1 MKRQNIYR
9 DYFDTLFNGARR
21 MRKSKRFFRRLAK
34 RRMRQN
40 DKKVLEDEQDEK
52 ANQK

>member
-9 DYFDTLFNGARR
+9 DYFDTLFYGARR

-34 RRMRQN
+34 RRMRQ
-40 DKKVLEDEQDEK
+40 EEK
-52 ANQK
+52 RESDD

>member
-9 DYFDTLFNGARR
+9 DYFDMLLYGAWR

-34 RRMRQN
+34 RRMKQKEKRAHN
-40 DKKVLEDEQDEK
+40 EK
-52 ANQK
+52 ANQE

>member
-9 DYFDTLFNGARR
+9 DYFDTLVYGARR

-34 RRMRQN
+34 RRMRREEKREN
-40 DKKVLEDEQDEK
+40 DD
-52 ANQK
+52 

>member
-9 DYFDTLFNGARR
+9 DYFDTLFYGARR

-34 RRMRQN
+34 RRMRQ
-40 DKKVLEDEQDEK
+40 EEK
-52 ANQK
+52 REKHD